1 MSMQTSWESELAS
14 LLTDLLAVQ
23 DQLLETLTKKRDLL
37 ATADT
42 EGLAAIARQEEKL
55 IGSLQHCV
63 ERREQLLERARQE
76 GLPSGNVRALTKA
89 LPRAERDKIGSQ
101 VKLAKSRARLLQ
113 HHSLT
118 NWVIVQRTL
127 IHLSQ
132 MLEII
137 ATGGRLQP
145 TYGEG
150 EPVNASGTL
159 VDRAA

>member
-1 MSMQTSWESELAS
+1 METSWESELAT

-23 DQLLETLTKKRDLL
+23 DQLLGILIKKRDLL
-37 ATADT
+37 ATADI
-42 EGLAAIARQEEKL
+42 EGLADITPQEEEL
-55 IGSLQHCV
+55 IGRLQHCLD
-63 ERREQLLERARQE
+63 RREQLLELAQQE
-76 GLPSGNVRALTKA
+76 GLPSTNVRALTQA
-89 LPRAERDKIGSQ
+89 LPRSKRGKIGEHME
-101 VKLAKSRARLLQ
+101 LARSRARLLQ

-118 NWVIVQRTL
+118 NWVLVQRTL

-150 EPVNASGTL
+150 EPVNASGAL

>member
-1 MSMQTSWESELAS
+1 METSWESELAQ

-23 DQLLETLTKKRDLL
+23 DELLEFLTRKGKLL

-42 EGLAAIARQEEKL
+42 EGLAALQPEEERLIGALQQCLQRRQE
-55 IGSLQHCV
+55 
-63 ERREQLLERARQE
+63 LLSRAGRE
-76 GLPSGNVRALTKA
+76 GLPSASIRALTQS
-89 LPRAERDKIGSQ
+89 LPRAERGPWQVQVEQAGSQ
-101 VKLAKSRARLLQ
+101 ARLLK

-118 NWVIVQRTL
+118 HWVVVQRTL

-150 EPVNASGTL
+150 EPVNASGAL

>member
-1 MSMQTSWESELAS
+1 METSWESELGQ
-14 LLTDLLAVQ
+14 LLNDLLAVQ
-23 DQLLETLTKKRDLL
+23 DELLGTLSQKRELL
-37 ATADT
+37 KAADA
-42 EGLAAIARQEEKL
+42 EGLAEMASKEEKL
-55 IGSLQHCV
+55 IGSLQECMQ
-63 ERREQLLERARQE
+63 RRQTLLAQADRQ
-76 GLPSGNVRALTKA
+76 GLPSENIRVLTKA
-89 LPRAERDKIGSQ
+89 LPDERRHSLDEQVHRAETQ
-101 VKLAKSRARLLQ
+101 ARLLR

-118 NWVIVQRTL
+118 NWVVIQRTV

-150 EPVNASGTL
+150 EPVNASGGL